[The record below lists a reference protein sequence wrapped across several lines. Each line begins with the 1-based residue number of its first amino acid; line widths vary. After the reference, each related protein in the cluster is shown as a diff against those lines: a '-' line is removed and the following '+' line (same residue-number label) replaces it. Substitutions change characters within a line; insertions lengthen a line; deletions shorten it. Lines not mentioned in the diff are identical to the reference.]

1 MIQLKH
7 KIFAFQFY
15 LWYKVICSF
24 IKFKDLLMYRYIY
37 IISLTVLPL
46 FLEAQKC
53 FPYNGLIQTQQQV
66 NSFKANYP
74 NCTEIEG
81 SLNIANLVENLD
93 SLLHLESISGSL
105 IIFNSRLKNLD
116 GISQVSMNG
125 GNLVIINNSLL
136 CDISGFNEVSSLGR
150 ISITGNNQLTNITGF
165 DQLNQMT
172 SYIEIKNN
180 DELEHISGFDK
191 LENCSNLEIS
201 ELPNLEKLHAF
212 NGLKHVSN
220 DFTIRNNPKLHDM
233 ITGSELIS
241 IGSFLRIRNNPSLN
255 ELKGF
260 EKLETCGVIQFIG
273 NRGITEL
280 NHFNSLLEG
289 DVYVS
294 GLNQL
299 LHVKGFENLKKSNLI
314 SFDSNSN
321 LKSISG
327 FNNIER
333 VDSIIWI
340 HLHWDSLEVISGF
353 ENLMEVPILSIAG
366 ARGVKDFS
374 AFKNLEKVNNLRL
387 NSLFTDDQDLETLS
401 NLKYVDTLSIG
412 LFYSLNTDLQGLRNI
427 DYTQIKN
434 LRITGMWR
442 DIVCHVEPICRYLD
456 EEIGPYFINNN
467 LKEGCRT
474 KEEILGLCTLSAT
487 EESVQKGILLYPNPT
502 TGKFAIETEAD
513 FDIKIFDQAGREVAY
528 NRYNDIISLRDNVPG
543 VYFVEVRTAGRIYT
557 QQLLVVR

>member
-1 MIQLKH
+1 
-7 KIFAFQFY
+7 
-15 LWYKVICSF
+15 
-24 IKFKDLLMYRYIY
+24 MYRYIY

-53 FPYNGLIQTQQQV
+53 FPNNGIFTTQEDVDQFRKNNPGCVELEGGVIITGLV
-66 NSFKANYP
+66 N
-74 NCTEIEG
+74 
-81 SLNIANLVENLD
+81 NLD
-93 SLLHLESISGSL
+93 SLYDLKVIAGSLRMFSSNVKTLSPLSNLERIDGNFQINNNPLLENIHGFNQLESITRIIISNNPSL
-105 IIFNSRLKNLD
+105 ISF
-116 GISQVSMNG
+116 
-125 GNLVIINNSLL
+125 
-136 CDISGFNEVSSLGR
+136 E
-150 ISITGNNQLTNITGF
+150 GF

-212 NGLKHVSN
+212 NGLKRVSN

-260 EKLETCGVIQFIG
+260 EKLETCSQIQLIG
-273 NRGITEL
+273 NGGITEL
-280 NHFNSLLEG
+280 NHFNALLEG
-289 DVYVS
+289 DVYLS

-299 LHVKGFENLKKSNLI
+299 LHVKGFENLKKSKQIHFSANQ
-314 SFDSNSN
+314 N

-340 HLHWDSLEVISGF
+340 HLHWDSLEIISGF
-353 ENLMEVPILSIAG
+353 ESLREVPTLSIAG

-374 AFKNLEKVNNLRL
+374 AFKNLEKVNDLRL

-467 LKEGCRT
+467 LREGCRT
-474 KEEILGLCTLSAT
+474 KEEILALCTLSAT

-502 TGKFAIETEAD
+502 SGKFAIETEAN

>member
-1 MIQLKH
+1 
-7 KIFAFQFY
+7 
-15 LWYKVICSF
+15 
-24 IKFKDLLMYRYIY
+24 MYRYIY

-53 FPYNGLIQTQQQV
+53 FPNNGIFTTQEDVDQFRKNNPGCVELEGGVIITGLV
-66 NSFKANYP
+66 N
-74 NCTEIEG
+74 
-81 SLNIANLVENLD
+81 NLD
-93 SLLHLESISGSL
+93 SLYDLKVIAGSLRMFSSNVKTLSPLSNLERIDGNFQINNNPLLENIHGFNQLESITRIIISNNPSL
-105 IIFNSRLKNLD
+105 ISF
-116 GISQVSMNG
+116 
-125 GNLVIINNSLL
+125 
-136 CDISGFNEVSSLGR
+136 E
-150 ISITGNNQLTNITGF
+150 GF

-280 NHFNSLLEG
+280 NHFNALLEG
-289 DVYVS
+289 DVYLS

-314 SFDSNSN
+314 SFHSNQN

-353 ENLMEVPILSIAG
+353 ENLMEVPILSISG
-366 ARGVKDFS
+366 ARGVKEFS
-374 AFKNLEKVNNLRL
+374 AFKNLEKVNDLRL
-387 NSLFTDDQDLETLS
+387 SSVFTGNQDLETLS
-401 NLKYVDTLSIG
+401 RLKYVDTL
-412 LFYSLNTDLQGLRNI
+412 LLATFYSELTDLHGLRNI
-427 DYTQIKN
+427 DYTKIKN
-434 LRITGMWR
+434 LRISNMWR

-456 EEIGPYFINNN
+456 EEIGPYYLNNN
-467 LKEGCRT
+467 LREGCRT
-474 KEEILGLCTLSAT
+474 KEEILALCTLSAT

-502 TGKFAIETEAD
+502 TGKFAIETEAN